1 MSEEYKS
8 SATKLREEFVSA
20 LGRPEHS
27 KERKDFHYSETD
39 YWIARALLE
48 IAEQLDGIRFELSGS
63 KG

>member
-8 SATKLREEFVSA
+8 SATKLREEFISA
-20 LGRPEHS
+20 MGRTEHS
-27 KERKDFHYSETD
+27 KERKDLRYSETD